1 MEHKN
6 QAAFETY
13 CREVGK
19 HLICKKATRERL
31 LSALCEELMD
41 AAQSCSSCEEIAAQV
56 GTPMETAKNLQET
69 VSDQEYAET
78 LKRARRN
85 RCVVVPS
92 IVVSCLLL
100 IAAMLAYVYHVW
112 QVRPVYYNEIVN
124 EGTEEPPDVIWVD

>member
-69 VSDQEYAET
+69 VSDQEYAEA

-85 RCVVVPS
+85 RCVVIPA
-92 IVVSCLLL
+92 IVIVSLLL
-100 IAAMLAYVYHVW
+100 IASALTYAYRLRNIV
-112 QVRPVYYNEIVN
+112 PVCYTTEIQ